1 MSALLAPLEEVA
13 ERGST
18 RAPRPPLRPVAPSP
32 LRLSRVGFI
41 IFVITLLGAGMVGV
55 LLLNTSIQQRA
66 QTVVAAQRTAEDL
79 GHEQASLSARVEQ
92 LRSSSDLADRAWAMG
107 LRPNPHPV
115 FVRLDADGTGGQV
128 VGEPMRVQGM
138 EMPDQ
143 KFRSA
148 DEVTVGMEKSRA
160 AYLAEQEAKRKQA
173 EADRIAREKAA
184 QEKKAAEKKAAEQEA
199 AQKKTAQKKTAQKK
213 AAQKKAAEKKAAQDE
228 SAPTTNG
235 TGGR

>member
-1 MSALLAPLEEVA
+1 MSALLAPLEEVTQSGA
-13 ERGST
+13 T
-18 RAPRPPLRPVAPSP
+18 RAPRPALRSVAPSP

-41 IFVITLLGAGMVGV
+41 IFVISLLGAGMVGV

-66 QTVVAAQRTAEDL
+66 QTVAAAQRTAEDL

-92 LRSSSDLADRAWAMG
+92 LRSSSDLAERAWAMG

-143 KFRSA
+143 EFRSA
-148 DEVTVGMEKSRA
+148 DEVTVAMEKSRA

-173 EADRIAREKAA
+173 EAERIAREKAA
-184 QEKKAAEKKAAEQEA
+184 QEKA
-199 AQKKTAQKKTAQKK
+199 AQQK
-213 AAQKKAAEKKAAQDE
+213 AAQQKAARDKAA
-228 SAPTTNG
+228 AATTNG

>member
-79 GHEQASLSARVEQ
+79 GTSRPRCRRGWSSCAPAPTWPTGPGPWAFAPTRT
-92 LRSSSDLADRAWAMG
+92 RSSCGWMPMALAGRWSVSRCESRAWRC
-107 LRPNPHPV
+107 L
-115 FVRLDADGTGGQV
+115 T
-128 VGEPMRVQGM
+128 
-138 EMPDQ
+138 
-143 KFRSA
+143 RSSA
-148 DEVTVGMEKSRA
+148 
-160 AYLAEQEAKRKQA
+160 
-173 EADRIAREKAA
+173 
-184 QEKKAAEKKAAEQEA
+184 
-199 AQKKTAQKKTAQKK
+199 
-213 AAQKKAAEKKAAQDE
+213 
-228 SAPTTNG
+228 APT
-235 TGGR
+235 R